1 MTTKMNGVTTD
12 LFCTGVI
19 GHPRCN
25 VLKLVI
31 EIPNLNNI
39 IGLRNWFENSKSE
52 SAITCEE
59 GLTPSQRPFEN
70 GTK

>member
-1 MTTKMNGVTTD
+1 MTSKINGVAID

-19 GHPRCN
+19 GHPGCN
-25 VLKLVI
+25 VLKLVT

-39 IGLRNWFENSKSE
+39 IGLRNWFENFKFE

-59 GLTPSQRPFEN
+59 GLAPSQRQFEN